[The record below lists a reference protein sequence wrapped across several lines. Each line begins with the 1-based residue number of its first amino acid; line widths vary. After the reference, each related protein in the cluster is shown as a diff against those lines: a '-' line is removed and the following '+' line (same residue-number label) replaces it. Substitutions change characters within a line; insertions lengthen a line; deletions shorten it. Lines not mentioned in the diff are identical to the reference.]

1 MGYLNFYNKLKSM
14 EGKDYIESF
23 LLYNISQ
30 VIAGIKPASTVTFK
44 KMGDKLYEK
53 WSSYGKEFIK
63 DIQLDFVELRENN
76 NAIIV
81 MIYNK
86 ELLEKNIFKE
96 GHNDLFKRL
105 GYTDK
110 NDINEYIKNLKFRYD
125 LYHCPHELGLFLGIP
140 YKDVIDFMECT
151 EKKCLFCGYWK
162 VYNDSSRAKIIF
174 SQYDRIKEHTVKHIL
189 EGKNSRDLA
198 LSIKNFFYSN

>member
-1 MGYLNFYNKLKSM
+1 MGYLDFHNKLKYM

-30 VIAGIKPASTVTFK
+30 VVAGIKPASTVTFK

-53 WSSYGKEFIK
+53 WSFYGKQFIK
-63 DIQLDFVELRENN
+63 DIQLDFVELREND

-81 MIYNK
+81 MIYDK
-86 ELLEKNIFKE
+86 KSLEKNIFKE
-96 GHNDLFKRL
+96 RHNNFFKRL
-105 GYTDK
+105 GYSDK
-110 NDINEYIKNLKFRYD
+110 NDINEYIKTLKFRYD

-140 YKDVIDFMECT
+140 YKDVIDFMECA

-162 VYNDSSRAKIIF
+162 VYNDSSEAKRIF
-174 SQYDRIKEHTVKHIL
+174 SQYDKIKEYTVKHIL

-198 LSIKNFFYSN
+198 FSIKNFFYSH